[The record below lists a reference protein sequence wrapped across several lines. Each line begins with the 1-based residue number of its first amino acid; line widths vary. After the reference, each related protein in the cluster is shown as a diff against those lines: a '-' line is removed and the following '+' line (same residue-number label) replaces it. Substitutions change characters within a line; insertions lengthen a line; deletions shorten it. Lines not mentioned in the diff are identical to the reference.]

1 MGNDFSFNLRINRR
15 SIVDDAANTSRGI
28 QDAQEET
35 GSRGMDYRCHQ
46 GLGSGFSINPRRLS
60 AFLSGASG
68 IQKLADFK
76 RTLLKV
82 ATLAPVAVLSTTVV
96 SSITSTAYAKAT
108 DIKAPIDLLM
118 LGRNKDSN
126 VLTAIPEAIDM
137 FNRAVAKTNEFLSDM
152 PHHLAE
158 MSVHLMSWLY
168 ELCASLILKTPLWL
182 FSNEWFENTTYLFS
196 LLALGVVSVLTVV
209 ESVKLMLSRGKKKRS
224 GPMDFKTIMKRWGIV
239 AGIITATPF
248 LFQKVFQGLNKI
260 SDALISMGAS
270 TMNNIALPM
279 HISGW
284 DVFSLLIFDVI
295 LISTIV
301 PVLWKNGRRFFDIMV
316 LGVTSPLALT
326 AWIFDPYRHLFQ
338 QWWSRLKHLSLVQVY
353 YALFLLILGW
363 FIFGV
368 PTPTDVLG
376 LIVKMLV
383 VIGGFTRMTSPP
395 RIIMK
400 HLDNGGGFD
409 EVYKGDGRNDT
420 VQKVKRNFQ
429 DSATILMKPSS
440 AIYVGYKRVKD
451 KLKK

>member
-15 SIVDDAANTSRGI
+15 SIVDDAANISRSI
-28 QDAQEET
+28 QDAQEEA

-46 GLGSGFSINPRRLS
+46 GFGSGFSINPRRLS

-96 SSITSTAYAKAT
+96 SSMTSTAYAKAT

-239 AGIITATPF
+239 AGVITATPF

-260 SDALISMGAS
+260 SDALISMGAT

-301 PVLWKNGRRFFDIMV
+301 PVLWKNGRRFFDVMV

>member
-1 MGNDFSFNLRINRR
+1 
-15 SIVDDAANTSRGI
+15 
-28 QDAQEET
+28 
-35 GSRGMDYRCHQ
+35 MDYGCHQ

-96 SSITSTAYAKAT
+96 SSMTSTAYAKAT

-260 SDALISMGAS
+260 SDALISMGAT

-301 PVLWKNGRRFFDIMV
+301 PVLWKNGRRFFDVMV